1 MTLKRSY
8 FTDAERIRLSFEP
21 FAPGDPPIGYVDVSR
36 TQLSLA
42 RHSGHAL
49 VNGRH
54 YTHFPAS
61 DELWRDDIVQMV
73 HRWRK
78 EDAKAA
84 RAAKNAAPPHVQ
96 GELL

>member
-1 MTLKRSY
+1 MSY
-8 FTDAERIRLSFEP
+8 FTPDEKTRLSFEP
-21 FAPGDPPIGYVDVSR
+21 FKPGDPPIGYMQVSR
-36 TQLSLA
+36 TQRSIA

-49 VNGRH
+49 VNGWH
-54 YTHFPAS
+54 YTYFPAS

-78 EDAKAA
+78 EKAKAA
-84 RAAKNAAPPHVQ
+84 RKALPPQVQ

>member
-1 MTLKRSY
+1 MSY
-8 FTDAERIRLSFEP
+8 FTRDEKERLSFE
-21 FAPGDPPIGYVDVSR
+21 FAGRQDNIGYMDVSH
-36 TQLSLA
+36 TQLSIA

-49 VNGRH
+49 VNGWH
-54 YTHFPAS
+54 YTYFPAS

-78 EDAKAA
+78 EEAKAA
-84 RAAKNAAPPHVQ
+84 KKALPPQVQ